1 MRAFKFLDGH
11 GRAPFTGA
19 VWTPGTWV
27 DSTRA
32 VACREG
38 VHACRPRDLAHWLA
52 SSLWEVELDGEIVQ
66 SRHKVV
72 ASRGRLVRQIG
83 AYGDAVRE
91 LAEVGARRCRDRAAL
106 ALRAEG
112 ATELADRL
120 AAASSLEALAALG
133 VGLDESTHASTA
145 AALAADA
152 AVFALRG
159 TPAQSPFVAACGAGH
174 ARAGSAGDQAAY
186 DIGYAEE
193 RAYQS
198 AWLSERLGLG

>member
-1 MRAFKFLDGH
+1 MRAFKFLDGR
-11 GRAPFTGA
+11 GRAPFTGV

-27 DSTRA
+27 EASRA

-38 VHACRPRDLAHWLA
+38 VHACLPRDLAHWLA
-52 SSLWEVELDGEIVQ
+52 PSLWEVELEGEIVE

-72 ASRGRLVRQIG
+72 ASRGRLVRRID
-83 AYGDAVRE
+83 AYVGAVRE

-120 AAASSLEALAALG
+120 AGASSLEALAALG
-133 VGLDESTHASTA
+133 ASIDESSHASTA
-145 AALAADA
+145 AALATDA
-152 AVFALRG
+152 AGFALRG
-159 TPAQSPFVAACGAGH
+159 TPAQSPFVAACAAGH
-174 ARAGSAGDQAAY
+174 ASAGPTGDLAAY
-186 DIGYAEE
+186 DVGYAEE